1 MEQFNRIEL
10 RGNVG
15 NAKISAVGS
24 GRVANFSLAT
34 NHMYKSRNGDAVIET
49 TWFNVVAWEGREVKD
64 IDKIKVGATVCL
76 TGRVRNYKYTPSDG
90 GEERQGYE
98 VLATKLSVEGQ
109 D

>member
-15 NAKISAVGS
+15 NAKISTVGS

-34 NHMYKSRNGDAVIET
+34 NYMYKSRSGDAVIET

>member
-64 IDKIKVGATVCL
+64 IDKIKVGAKGCL
-76 TGRVRNYKYTPSDG
+76 TGRVRNYKDTPADG
-90 GEERQGYE
+90 REER
-98 VLATKLSVEGQ
+98 EG
-109 D
+109 